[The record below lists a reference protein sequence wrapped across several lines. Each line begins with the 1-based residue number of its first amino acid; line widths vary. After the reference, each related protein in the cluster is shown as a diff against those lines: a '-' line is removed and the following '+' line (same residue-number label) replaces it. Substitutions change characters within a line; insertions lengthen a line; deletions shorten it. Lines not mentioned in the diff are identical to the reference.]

1 MMARSLQ
8 KHVVIAGRV
17 NAGKSTLFNSIMGS
31 DTAIV
36 SDKRGT
42 TTDAVRKSIEV
53 PGLGPA
59 VFIDTAGFDD
69 DTALS
74 DERLKKTRAEF
85 SKADA
90 FIYID
95 DTGDEAI
102 LKELEKYNKPVIKVI
117 MAIDR
122 DVSYDNGDAIV
133 YRDDSSREEI
143 FTALKKVLDTKEES
157 LLDGVVDGKA
167 TIIMVMPQDAAAPKG
182 RLIKAQVEAIR
193 EALDKGM
200 TSIVV
205 GDEDLESVRDR
216 FHGADLVIC
225 DSRVFKKVYD
235 VFGGITKVTSFSV
248 LFSKMK
254 GDIDYFIESA
264 KKFDNFKGDEKIL
277 IAEACTHPPIN
288 EDIGTV
294 KIPAMLK
301 KRFGDGLQFTFT
313 RADDFD
319 DIDGYDMIIHCGACM
334 FNRAHVMSR
343 VEEAKRKG
351 IAMTNYGVVIA
362 YLQNILDKIS
372 L

>member
-31 DTAIV
+31 DAAIV

-53 PGLGPA
+53 PGLGPV
-59 VFIDTAGFDD
+59 VFIDTAGFGD
-69 DTALS
+69 DTDLS

-90 FIYID
+90 FIYICDND
-95 DTGDEAI
+95 DEEI
-102 LKELEKYNKPVIKVI
+102 LSELKKYNKPVIKVI
-117 MAIDR
+117 MAINR
-122 DVSYDNGDAIV
+122 DVSYDNGEAII
-133 YRDDSSREEI
+133 YKDDSSREKI
-143 FTALKKVLDTKEES
+143 FSALKKVLDTKEES
-157 LLDGVVDGKA
+157 LLDGLVDGKA

-235 VFGGITKVTSFSV
+235 IFGGITKVTSFSV

-319 DIDGYDMIIHCGACM
+319 DIEKYDMIIHCGACM

-351 IAMTNYGVVIA
+351 VAMTNYGITIA
-362 YLQNILDKIS
+362 YLNDILDKIQY
-372 L
+372 

>member
-31 DTAIV
+31 DAAIV
-36 SDKRGT
+36 SEERGT

-53 PGLGPA
+53 PGLGPV

-85 SKADA
+85 NKADA

-95 DTGDEAI
+95 DTDDDAI
-102 LKELEKYNKPVIKVI
+102 YTELAKYNKPIIKVA
-117 MAIDR
+117 MAINR
-122 DVSYDNGDAIV
+122 ELSHAHGEAIL

-143 FTALKKVLDTKEES
+143 FSELKKVLDVKEES
-157 LLDGVVDGKA
+157 LLDGLVDSGA
-167 TIIMVMPQDAAAPKG
+167 TIVMVMPQDAAAPKG
-182 RLIKAQVEAIR
+182 RLIKAQVEALR

-205 GDEDLESVRDR
+205 GDEDLEGVREK
-216 FHGADLVIC
+216 FKGIDLVIC

-235 VFGGITKVTSFSV
+235 VFGNITKVTSFSV

-264 KKFDNFKGDEKIL
+264 KKFDDFKGDEKIL
-277 IAEACTHPPIN
+277 IAEACTHPPLN

-301 KRFGDGLQFTFT
+301 KRFGDGLEFTFT

-334 FNRAHVMSR
+334 FTRAHVMSR
-343 VEEAKRKG
+343 VRQAKEKG
-351 IAMTNYGVVIA
+351 VAMTNYGVTIA
-362 YLQNILDKIS
+362 YLQNILDRIS
-372 L
+372 R

>member
-31 DTAIV
+31 DAAIV
-36 SDKRGT
+36 SNKRGT

-53 PGLGPA
+53 PGLGPV
-59 VFIDTAGFDD
+59 VFIDTAGFGD

-74 DERLKKTRAEF
+74 EERLKKTHAEF

-90 FIYID
+90 FIYTLD
-95 DTGDEAI
+95 NGGEAI
-102 LKELEKYNKPVIKVI
+102 LKELKKYNKHIIKVI

-122 DVSYDNGDAIV
+122 DVSYDNEDAIV

-143 FTALKKVLDTKEES
+143 FSALKKVLDTKEES
-157 LLDGVVDGKA
+157 LLDGLVDSGA
-167 TIIMVMPQDAAAPKG
+167 TIVMVMPQDAAAPKG

-205 GDEDLESVRDR
+205 GDDNLEGVREK
-216 FHGADLVIC
+216 FKGIDLVIC

-235 VFGGITKVTSFSV
+235 VFAGTTKVTSFSV

-264 KKFDNFKGDEKIL
+264 KKFDTFKGDEKIL
-277 IAEACTHPPIN
+277 IAEACTHPPLN

-301 KRFGDGLQFTFT
+301 KRFGDGLEFTFT
-313 RADDFD
+313 RADDFENIED
-319 DIDGYDMIIHCGACM
+319 YDMIIHCGACM

-343 VEEAKRKG
+343 VRQAKEKG
-351 IAMTNYGVVIA
+351 VAMTNYGVTIA

>member
-31 DTAIV
+31 DAAIV
-36 SDKRGT
+36 SSKRGT

-53 PGLGPA
+53 PGLGPV
-59 VFIDTAGFDD
+59 VFIDTAGFGDK
-69 DTALS
+69 TQLS

-85 SKADA
+85 DKADA
-90 FIYID
+90 FIYILN
-95 DTGDEAI
+95 GDELETLA
-102 LKELEKYNKPVIKVI
+102 ELEKHHKPIIKVI

-122 DVSYDNGDAIV
+122 EVHASGDAII

-143 FTALKKVLDTKEES
+143 FSALKKVLDTKEES

-167 TIIMVMPQDAAAPKG
+167 TIVMVMPQDAAAPKG
-182 RLIKAQVEAIR
+182 RLIKAQVEALR

-319 DIDGYDMIIHCGACM
+319 DIEKYDMIIHCGACM

-351 IAMTNYGVVIA
+351 VAMTNYGVTIA
-362 YLQNILDKIS
+362 YLNDILDKIQY
-372 L
+372 

>member
-1 MMARSLQ
+1 MMSRSLQ

-31 DTAIV
+31 DAAIV
-36 SDKRGT
+36 SEERGT

-53 PGLGPA
+53 PGLGPV

-74 DERLKKTRAEF
+74 AERLKKTRAEF
-85 SKADA
+85 AKSDA

-95 DTGDEAI
+95 DNGDEAI
-102 LKELEKYNKPVIKVI
+102 LSELKKNNKPIIKVV

-122 DVSYDNGDAIV
+122 DVSHDYVEGV
-133 YRDDSSREEI
+133 LYKDDLSREKI
-143 FTALKKVLDTKEES
+143 FTELKKVLNTEEES
-157 LLDGVVDGKA
+157 LLAGLVDSGA
-167 TIIMVMPQDAAAPKG
+167 TIVMVMPQDAAAPKG

-205 GDEDLESVRDR
+205 GDERLEEVRER
-216 FHGADLVIC
+216 FKDVDLVIC

-235 VFGGITKVTSFSV
+235 VFGKTTKVTSFSV

-264 KKFDNFKGDEKIL
+264 KKFDTFKGDEKIL

-301 KRFGDGLQFTFT
+301 KRFGDGLEFTFT
-313 RADDFD
+313 RADDFENIED
-319 DIDGYDMIIHCGACM
+319 YDMIIHCGACM

-343 VEEAKRKG
+343 VRQAKDKG
-351 IAMTNYGVVIA
+351 VAMTNYGVTIA
-362 YLQNILDKIS
+362 YLQNILDRIS
-372 L
+372 H